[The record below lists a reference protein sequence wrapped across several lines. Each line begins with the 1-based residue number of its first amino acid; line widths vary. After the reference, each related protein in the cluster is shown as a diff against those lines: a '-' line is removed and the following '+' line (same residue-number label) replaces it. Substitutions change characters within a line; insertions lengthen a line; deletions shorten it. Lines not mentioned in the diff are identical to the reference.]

1 MKTKLFLALLLI
13 NITLSVP
20 QLAHADDDTTAQLQQ
35 AATGATF
42 KIGATAFRLVPNAR
56 VEKLNADAGEQ
67 DRPKAELARIGPYSI
82 SLTGGAWGNTAAA
95 TGAAKLSGGAVSGGA
110 AHSEPFAVVVN
121 QRSGAPALLTSRL
134 KVYCKETA
142 EAAALA
148 QASKGKVLLA
158 SSAAQLLVLDYASP
172 AAALAAMP
180 LLQNHRCVKAVEPE
194 IRQSFASS
202 DQLKRR

>member
-1 MKTKLFLALLLI
+1 MKTKLFLALLLL
-13 NITLSVP
+13 NIASSFP
-20 QLAHADDDTTAQLQQ
+20 QLAHADEDTTAQLQQ

-82 SLTGGAWGNTAAA
+82 SLTGGAGGNTAAA
-95 TGAAKLSGGAVSGGA
+95 TGAAKLSGGA

-134 KVYCKETA
+134 KVYCKETG

-158 SSAAQLLVLDYASP
+158 SSTAQLLILDYASP

-194 IRQSFASS
+194 IHQSFARS
-202 DQLKRR
+202 DQLNRR

>member
-13 NITLSVP
+13 NIASSVP
-20 QLAHADDDTTAQLQQ
+20 QLAHADEDAETQLQQ

-56 VEKLNADAGEQ
+56 VEKLDKNASVQ
-67 DRPKAELARIGPYSI
+67 DKPKAELARIGQYSI
-82 SLTGGAWGNTAAA
+82 SLASGTTSNTAKA
-95 TGAAKLSGGAVSGGA
+95 TGATKLAGGAT
-110 AHSEPFAVVVN
+110 HSEPFAVAVN

-134 KVYCKETA
+134 KVYCKETG
-142 EAAALA
+142 EASTLA

-158 SSAAQLLVLDYASP
+158 SSGAQLLILDYASP
-172 AAALAAMP
+172 AEALAAMP

-194 IRQSFASS
+194 IHQSFASS